1 MMRRWRRI
9 SGLLLLGPVVLLAGC
24 AATGTYEGPS
34 YSQPYLNT
42 VPPSFYG
49 NDPTMRHWYT
59 APYFM
64 PYEMP

>member
-9 SGLLLLGPVVLLAGC
+9 SGLLLLVPVLLLAGC
-24 AATGTYEGPS
+24 AATGTYQGPP
-34 YSQPYLNT
+34 YSNPSLNM

-49 NDPTMRHWYT
+49 NDPTMSYWYT